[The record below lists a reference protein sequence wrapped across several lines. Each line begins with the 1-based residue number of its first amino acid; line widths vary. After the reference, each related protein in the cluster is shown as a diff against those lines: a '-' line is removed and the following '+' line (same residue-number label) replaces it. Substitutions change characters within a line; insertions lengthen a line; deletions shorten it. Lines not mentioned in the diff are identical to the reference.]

1 MHLMGILA
9 AIAIAL
15 VALPSAPANADEP
28 PTEEMAMEAASLG
41 ALEGRE
47 WRVTSLGGEPPA
59 ADSEIT
65 LSFADG
71 RVAGRSA
78 CNRYTASAT
87 LEGASLVTGEAVGTR
102 MACPEPVM
110 AQETAFL
117 AFIGTPLTVAFDP
130 DGTLVLTASDG
141 TELRATRG

>member
-1 MHLMGILA
+1 MHMMGILA

-15 VALPSAPANADEP
+15 VALPSAPAIADEP
-28 PTEEMAMEAASLG
+28 PAEEMAMEAASLG
-41 ALEGRE
+41 DLEGGE

-87 LEGASLVTGEAVGTR
+87 LDGASLVIGEAVGTR

-110 AQETAFL
+110 AHETAFL
-117 AFIGTPLTVAFDP
+117 AFIGTPLTVAIDP
-130 DGTLVLTASDG
+130 DGTLVLTAADG

>member
-1 MHLMGILA
+1 MHLLGILA

-15 VALPSAPANADEP
+15 VALPSAPAIADEP
-28 PTEEMAMEAASLG
+28 PAEEMSRESAALG
-41 ALEGRE
+41 DLEGGE
-47 WRVTSLGGEPPA
+47 WRVVSIGGEPPA

-65 LSFADG
+65 MSFAEG

-87 LEGASLVTGEAVGTR
+87 LDGTSLTIGEAVGTR
-102 MACPEPVM
+102 MACPEPIM

-117 AFIGTPLTVAFDP
+117 AFITAPLTVAFDP